1 MLRLLSTIRK
11 ELLILL
17 RDRGGLAILFLMPM
31 AMITIMALI
40 QDAPF
45 RDYQELK
52 IPLLLVN
59 NDTSTLG
66 RTIENGLKT
75 SKIFEITQQKQ
86 SEAAAKKLV
95 KGGDYEIGIIIPAN
109 ATELLNAKVN
119 QFVSKKLSAAGLSDS
134 VPATTATVTGDLNL
148 VIFFAP
154 DTKKSFKA
162 SVLST
167 LHQFTSK
174 LETQTLLDYF
184 SKELSKNDNA
194 APAQTQTKID
204 DLVGF
209 KEINTVE
216 TPQETLQLNSVQHNV
231 PAWTIFG
238 MFFIVISMAGSI
250 IKERDDGSYTRI
262 RTMPGSYVT
271 VMAGKISAYLFIC
284 LIQCVLMLLVGIY
297 ILPLLGL
304 PTLVIGNNMIAIAIV
319 AISCGLAATGYGIL
333 VGTLFSTHQQSSTF
347 GAVSIVILAALGGI
361 WVPVYVMP
369 ESMRMLSEI
378 SPLYWALSAF
388 HKLFIG
394 GGTVAAILPYVLKL
408 LLFFIFTLSGA
419 FLFNKTKKQ

>member
-1 MLRLLSTIRK
+1 MLRLLSTIQK

-59 NDTSTLG
+59 KDTGTLG
-66 RTIENGLKT
+66 RTIEDGLKT
-75 SKIFEITQQKQ
+75 SKIFAITKADQSENETKQ
-86 SEAAAKKLV
+86 SV
-95 KGGDYEIGIIIPAN
+95 KAGNYEIGIIIPTN
-109 ATELLNAKVN
+109 ATELLNSKVN
-119 QFVSKKLSAAGLSDS
+119 HFVSEKLNSVGLSDS
-134 VPATTATVTGDLNL
+134 AKAAAPRLTDDLDL
-148 VIFFAP
+148 IIFFAP

-162 SVLST
+162 SILST
-167 LHQFTSK
+167 LKQFTSK

-184 SKELSKNDNA
+184 TKELNKEE
-194 APAQTQTKID
+194 PKEKTTID
-204 DLVGF
+204 ELVNF

-250 IKERDDGSYTRI
+250 IKERDDGSYMRI
-262 RTMPGSYVT
+262 LTMPGSYAT
-271 VMAGKISAYLFIC
+271 VMAGKITAYLFIC
-284 LIQCVLMLLVGIY
+284 LIQCFLMLLAGIY
-297 ILPLLGL
+297 LMPLLGL
-304 PTLVIGNNMIAIAIV
+304 PALVIGSSMAAIAVV
-319 AISCGLAATGYGIL
+319 AVACGLAATGYGIL

-347 GAVSIVILAALGGI
+347 GAVSVVILAALGGI

-369 ESMRMLSEI
+369 DSIRFLSEI
-378 SPLYWALSAF
+378 SPLYWALSSF
-388 HKLFIG
+388 HKIFIG
-394 GGTVAAILPYVLKL
+394 GGDMQSILPFALKL
-408 LLFFIFTLSGA
+408 LLFFGFTVGAA